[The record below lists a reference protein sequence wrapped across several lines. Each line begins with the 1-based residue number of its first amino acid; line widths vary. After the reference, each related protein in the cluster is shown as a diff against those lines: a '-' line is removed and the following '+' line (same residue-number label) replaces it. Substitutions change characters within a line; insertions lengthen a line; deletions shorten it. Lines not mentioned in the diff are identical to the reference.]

1 TAPSGQSAALSGGP
15 WYTSLS
21 VPLTLDNGSDAGAG
35 IDASSGLVERD
46 SATLSSGTC
55 GTFSGTWSTVTLSGG
70 ADTTVTSGNC
80 YRYRLKISDN
90 VANQAT
96 TTQTADAKVDT
107 SAPSAPSLTL
117 SESSA
122 LSYVSGTTLYYNAQG
137 SNSAS
142 FTVTGT
148 STDGQSG
155 IQKLAFPSVSGM
167 TGGGDDATSPYT
179 GAYTWD
185 QNTSASGAQ

>member
-1 TAPSGQSAALSGGP
+1 MSFA
-15 WYTSLS
+15 
-21 VPLTLDNGSDAGAG
+21 
-35 IDASSGLVERD
+35 
-46 SATLSSGTC
+46 ATLSSGTC

-122 LSYVSGTTLYYNAQG
+122 LSYVSGTTLYYNPQAIIFREG
-137 SNSAS
+137 
-142 FTVTGT
+142 VTGVLGDT
-148 STDGQSG
+148 QPRTTRSS
-155 IQKLAFPSVSGM
+155 PSSM
-167 TGGGDDATSPYT
+167 TGGAGP
-179 GAYTWD
+179 GRKE
-185 QNTSASGAQ
+185 GG